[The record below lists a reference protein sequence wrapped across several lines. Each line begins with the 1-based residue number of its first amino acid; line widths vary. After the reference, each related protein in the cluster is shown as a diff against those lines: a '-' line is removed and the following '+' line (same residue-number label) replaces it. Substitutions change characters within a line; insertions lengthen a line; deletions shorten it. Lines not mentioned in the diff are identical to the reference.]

1 MNEIKKI
8 GTQLVFSSLKVRGC
22 VKFSF
27 GNLIRISIETETI
40 FSYLYTYNSYLCAYK
55 LVYPFKVMFMHAIN
69 SMRLRSTFY
78 THATQFLNTFLNKEK
93 KNKCNP
99 TNMDFF

>member
-1 MNEIKKI
+1 MKLEYSAFLIYQKEIQNTQETKSILTSMNEIKKI

-69 SMRLRSTFY
+69 SMRLRSTF
-78 THATQFLNTFLNKEK
+78 
-93 KNKCNP
+93 
-99 TNMDFF
+99 

>member
-1 MNEIKKI
+1 MSAPLIKEIQNTQETKSILTSMNEIKKI

-69 SMRLRSTFY
+69 SMRLRSTF
-78 THATQFLNTFLNKEK
+78 
-93 KNKCNP
+93 
-99 TNMDFF
+99 